1 MGMEYST
8 VLDLLCGSGAV
19 VELRAITDDGMASGY
34 FSDYAAFGKAA
45 AYLDGLSQ
53 THGVYLTLNEV
64 NPALLARRANR
75 VKHRL
80 GKKDSTTADGDI
92 IRRRWLPIDIDPV
105 RPSGVSSTDAEHG
118 AALDRAEK
126 VAGFL
131 HELGWPD
138 PIIGDS
144 GNGAHLLYRID
155 VPSDAPSR
163 ELVKDCLFVL
173 TRLFSDSQA
182 NVDTANFNAGRI
194 WKLYGTV
201 SRKGDHTDERPH
213 RRSGLVRVPDEIRMV
228 PADLLQSLASLK
240 PDGDEHQPGPGRQGP
255 AGTVINLGEWLT
267 AHGLG
272 YEQKPYAGGDLF
284 VLDECPFSGAHKD
297 GAYAIQF
304 SSGAVYAG
312 CHHDSCGGGMQRWQE
327 LREKFDGKRSRPA
340 GAGKGRSKVA
350 VKREMLA
357 DARSAPLSPDTIAEA
372 ARILRDGDPVRY
384 MLDAFALDHVGDQI
398 VAECMV
404 MSLASRSVLNS
415 KGLHVSVT
423 GESGKGKSHAFG
435 TMLRLVPPD
444 LRLDGR
450 MSDKALFYIEAIKA
464 GSVIALDD
472 TALSEQMS
480 EILKGVTTSFAEP
493 FKYHTVSKD
502 RKGQE
507 CRIPERCVWWVAK
520 VEGAGDDQVF
530 NRMLTCWIDD
540 SEEQDSRVLS
550 RTLADCESMPVARPL
565 TRREIEVCREMW
577 KALGSAWVVVPF
589 GTRIRI
595 SSAANRRNPDMLIDL
610 IRAYAVLYQMQR
622 RREVVDGMPV
632 IFAERSDF
640 DRAAS
645 LYERLNGEAGGQSTK
660 LTRREAALIKAIRE
674 TGYSEITVTQMQQ
687 ATGWSNSSIYKL
699 LHGYMSRGVTYSGL
713 LEKCPAISFSDRTVV
728 CDAEGATTHRRTRAY
743 TWDEVLYD
751 SWGKAGVVWLE
762 EEESGPGGSPDPDG
776 DGGDFC
782 RFLHVA
788 DLPRSQTNDDS
799 SDECLSEEDKRILS
813 ERAEKDEST
822 EKGQGDGNSSSLCS
836 RLQQTQDHDPGCGPI
851 CLSDQKKS
859 GDIESGDSPPPA
871 ELVQKFRHPLP
882 LSHVRVRDF
891 KRIDGFGERGPC
903 DVCDGKYVHYIE
915 RMTKERQKTKR
926 KAFRMCRTCYARAQ
940 QREAARCI
948 ALPGLIKMAGMKRW
962 SVALGRC
969 HLCDTGPIVWFDPVE
984 HFGLCETCYARECS
998 GVGGASERSERA
1010 TSMG

>member
-1 MGMEYST
+1 MY
-8 VLDLLCGSGAV
+8 
-19 VELRAITDDGMASGY
+19 ITL
-34 FSDYAAFGKAA
+34 K
-45 AYLDGLSQ
+45 
-53 THGVYLTLNEV
+53 EV

-92 IRRRWLPIDIDPV
+92 LRRRWLPIDIDPV
-105 RPSGVSSTDAEHG
+105 RLSGVSSTDAEHG
-118 AALDRAEK
+118 AALDCAEK

-138 PIIGDS
+138 PIVGDS
-144 GNGAHLLYRID
+144 GSCTHLLYRID
-155 VPSDAPSR
+155 LPNDGTSR
-163 ELVKDCLFVL
+163 GLVKDCLFVL
-173 TRLFSDSQA
+173 IGSSLTATRMLILLTSMP
-182 NVDTANFNAGRI
+182 AGYRSST
-194 WKLYGTV
+194 GR
-201 SRKGDHTDERPH
+201 SRGKGIIPMNDHT
-213 RRSGLVRVPDEIRMV
+213 G
-228 PADLLQSLASLK
+228 
-240 PDGDEHQPGPGRQGP
+240 GP
-255 AGTVINLGEWLT
+255 VW
-267 AHGLG
+267 
-272 YEQKPYAGGDLF
+272 
-284 VLDECPFSGAHKD
+284 
-297 GAYAIQF
+297 
-304 SSGAVYAG
+304 
-312 CHHDSCGGGMQRWQE
+312 
-327 LREKFDGKRSRPA
+327 SRPA
-340 GAGKGRSKVA
+340 GAGKGKSKAA

-450 MSDKALFYIEAIKA
+450 MSDKALFYIEAIKP

-540 SEEQDSRVLS
+540 SEEQDSRVLT
-550 RTLADCESMPVARPL
+550 RTLADCESMPVARPV

-595 SSAANRRNPDMLIDL
+595 SSAANLRNPDMLIDL

-782 RFLHVA
+782 RFLQVA
-788 DLPRSQTNDDS
+788 DLPRSQTNDES

-822 EKGQGDGNSSSLCS
+822 EKGEEDGKSSSLCS
-836 RLQQTQDHDPGCGPI
+836 RLQQTGDHDPGSG
-851 CLSDQKKS
+851 LVLVSDQKKD
-859 GDIESGDSPPPA
+859 GKYESGDSPPPT

-891 KRIDGFGERGPC
+891 KQIDGFGERGPC

-948 ALPGLIKMAGMKRW
+948 ALPGLIKTGNMRRW

-984 HFGLCETCYARECS
+984 HFGLCETCFARECS
-998 GVGGASERSERA
+998 GVGASERSERA
-1010 TSMG
+1010 TGMG